1 MIASLILRLRLDY
14 QRPANRVAGPGRLVF
29 STLLVLLGLM
39 TGWTTS
45 GYAAVHTFVS
55 DTSWSV
61 ADAASN
67 PLGPA
72 QFVCLSATVP
82 PSCPVGAT
90 LLSPSAIG
98 WAANLSTIPGAHWIL
113 APGITGATPN
123 ASLAQFSFSKT
134 FNLAGA
140 PVSGTISV
148 AVDDFAQVIV
158 NGTPVGSTG
167 SITNAAVAAAAA
179 NALTVFDI
187 TPFLVTGANTIKI
200 AYQNGPD
207 SFSVPNANWSQ
218 NPGAVV
224 FGGTL
229 NDSAAP
235 VPVAMPTLSVGSL
248 IALIGILLIVTLF
261 WIRRS
266 GPKIGN

>member
-1 MIASLILRLRLDY
+1 
-14 QRPANRVAGPGRLVF
+14 
-29 STLLVLLGLM
+29 
-39 TGWTTS
+39 
-45 GYAAVHTFVS
+45 
-55 DTSWSV
+55 
-61 ADAASN
+61 
-67 PLGPA
+67 
-72 QFVCLSATVP
+72 
-82 PSCPVGAT
+82 
-90 LLSPSAIG
+90 LSPSAIG

-167 SITNAAVAAAAA
+167 SITNAAAAAAAA

-187 TPFLVTGANTIKI
+187 TPFLVTGAN
-200 AYQNGPD
+200 
-207 SFSVPNANWSQ
+207 WSQ

-229 NDSAAP
+229 NDGAAP
-235 VPVAMPTLSVGSL
+235 VPVATPTLSVESL
-248 IALIGILLIVTLF
+248 IALIGMLLIVTLF
-261 WIRRS
+261 RIRRS
-266 GPKIGN
+266 GPKMGN